1 MLFFQ
6 VFLCD
11 MNMDGASLVLAWS
24 THLRKCSSSEE
35 FKIAS
40 LHWNIYIYIHILEN
54 IYTGSNYLNIYIYDM
69 NRFHTPQRS
78 DINPSSKHASSF
90 TCQHLPTQAK
100 AGSTMAGLPVA
111 RNTREVCHDGN
122 LDFPEFRQRISK
134 NESQPSAG
142 SLQCGNQQLL

>member
-1 MLFFQ
+1 
-6 VFLCD
+6 
-11 MNMDGASLVLAWS
+11 
-24 THLRKCSSSEE
+24 
-35 FKIAS
+35 
-40 LHWNIYIYIHILEN
+40 
-54 IYTGSNYLNIYIYDM
+54 M
-69 NRFHTPQRS
+69 NRFHTPQRR

-111 RNTREVCHDGN
+111 RNPREVCHDGN

>member
-1 MLFFQ
+1 
-6 VFLCD
+6 
-11 MNMDGASLVLAWS
+11 
-24 THLRKCSSSEE
+24 
-35 FKIAS
+35 
-40 LHWNIYIYIHILEN
+40 
-54 IYTGSNYLNIYIYDM
+54 M

-111 RNTREVCHDGN
+111 RNPREVCHDGN

-134 NESQPSAG
+134 NESTFSRFSPMWKPAAP
-142 SLQCGNQQLL
+142 LRRLPLKLLKGTCF